1 MKMQQN
7 RRTALKQLTAAGLG
21 LVLSGKVSTAL
32 AQTSVKPAFGSR
44 ATLANSVWFNGALF
58 SVLADKKTTGG
69 SYALM
74 DVRVRQGFEAPPH
87 VHNGE
92 DEIFFIQ
99 EGEVTFTSGS
109 VVTEAK
115 PGDHVFQPRGVPHS
129 FKLKTPTAR
138 MLVTFTPGGLEEAYR
153 RVGVPAER
161 LDLPAPP
168 ASPPTAEQLAA
179 VAKVFGEYGFVLLP
193 RS

>member
-1 MKMQQN
+1 MKQD
-7 RRTALKQLTAAGLG
+7 RRNALKQLTAAGLG
-21 LVLSGKVSTAL
+21 LALTGKVSPAL
-32 AQTSVKPAFGSR
+32 AQTNPKPAFGSR
-44 ATLANSVWFNGALF
+44 AALANSVWFNGALF

-74 DVRVRQGFEAPPH
+74 EVRVRQGFEAPPH

-99 EGEVTFTSGS
+99 EGEVTFTSGN

-115 PGDHVFQPRGVPHS
+115 AGDHVFQPRGVPHS
-129 FKLKTPTAR
+129 FKLKTLTAR

-153 RVGVPAER
+153 RLGVPAQQLE
-161 LDLPAPP
+161 LPAPP
-168 ASPPTAEQLAA
+168 TAAPTPEQLAT

-193 RS
+193 R